1 MALDWTQ
8 VQNKISIYPQ
18 IYLDGL
24 DISFSKSDLNFA
36 THIYIF
42 RFYDI
47 RVMEA
52 AHLFKFEI
60 SEFHGK
66 EN

>member
-8 VQNKISIYPQ
+8 VQNKISIYSQ
-18 IYLDGL
+18 IYLDGS
-24 DISFSKSDLNFA
+24 DISSSKSDSNFA

-47 RVMEA
+47 HVMEA
-52 AHLFKFEI
+52 AHLFMFEI
-60 SEFHGK
+60 SNFRGK